1 MPKRKRS
8 VDEELDEKL
17 TELKQ
22 ELFRALKAAKGLERQ
37 RLSKRI
43 HEAKSSP
50 DKVERLNRE
59 VTALKTIDLQQ
70 TAHAHLASSLTKI
83 KAVAELPALPDDYK
97 EGPPKKALSEQDRLA
112 LHNVTSGLYSRP
124 AVREVADKAIRVIC
138 MTLDVPI
145 PEKKARGNKGDSN
158 TNTKADAKSED
169 GAHTKTKS
177 AAGRDPP
184 AKKRRVADDAADDAA
199 SASDSFHGFS
209 DRDDDG
215 RNAGDL
221 GEDDEE
227 AALSKM
233 ADMLGS
239 SDDEEEHV
247 ETMRAKYSALL
258 GQQPDTEDADDESDD
273 VDDLDDLEEMDQDE
287 DEPDEAESESESEE
301 QEQEQDDQ
309 QGMNSERR
317 RMLEADAAP
326 PPAAPARQPKE
337 PKPVKAG
344 ATTFLPSLMGGYFS
358 GSESASD
365 VDVAPP
371 KKRLGQRQRQA
382 IAERKHGEM
391 ANHVRNEKKKKQ
403 QGGRDDGWDMKRG
416 AVDSAE
422 GKGRKPWMKEGAG
435 EKEGAKGAKGA
446 KGGHAPRPV
455 MNRKER
461 RRLKMLSKDDQ
472 GELHPSWQARKRE
485 KEALQSAAFQ
495 GTKITF

>member
-59 VTALKTIDLQQ
+59 VTALKTIDLQE

-83 KAVAELPALPDDYK
+83 KAIAEHPALPDDYK
-97 EGPPKKALSEQDRLA
+97 EGPPKKELSEQDKLA

-124 AVREVADKAIRVIC
+124 AVREVAEKAIQIIC
-138 MTLDVPI
+138 MTLDVPM
-145 PEKKARGNKGDSN
+145 PEKRARGKKGEKNKEAN
-158 TNTKADAKSED
+158 AKSED
-169 GAHTKTKS
+169 EAQTKMKS
-177 AAGRDPP
+177 TAGTATAPDPP
-184 AKKRRVADDAADDAA
+184 AKKRRVADEPADDAA
-199 SASDSFHGFS
+199 SVSDSFNGFS
-209 DRDDDG
+209 DNEDDDQD
-215 RNAGDL
+215 AGDI

-233 ADMLGS
+233 ADMLGN
-239 SDDEEEHV
+239 SDDEEEDV
-247 ETMRAKYSALL
+247 EAMRAKYSALL

-273 VDDLDDLEEMDQDE
+273 VDDLDGLEEMDEDE
-287 DEPDEAESESESEE
+287 DEAEEEESEE
-301 QEQEQDDQ
+301 EQDDQ
-309 QGMNSERR
+309 QDMNSERR
-317 RMLEADAAP
+317 KMLEAVASRP
-326 PPAAPARQPKE
+326 PAPARQPKE

-382 IAERKHGEM
+382 IAERKHGEL
-391 ANHVRNEKKKKQ
+391 ANHMRNEKKKK

-422 GKGRKPWMKEGAG
+422 GKGRKPWMKEGG
-435 EKEGAKGAKGA
+435 KEKEGG
-446 KGGHAPRPV
+446 KGGRAAKPV

-461 RRLKMLSKDDQ
+461 RRLKLLSKDDQ
-472 GELHPSWQARKRE
+472 GELHPSWQARKKE